1 VTPGQS
7 LAVAGMLF
15 LLAFV
20 LSIVMLNQ
28 RGRQLSLLLEE
39 KQPDLYRDLGRPLPT
54 ILPSER
60 RMHFDEF
67 IMRRN
72 YETLTDPDLARQFGR
87 LRQLETRL
95 LGLAILVL
103 LVLAGAMFQIR

>member
-1 VTPGQS
+1 MTPEKA
-7 LAVAGMLF
+7 LALAGLLF

-20 LSIVMLNQ
+20 LSIVMLNR
-28 RGRQLSLLLEE
+28 RGRRLSLLLAE
-39 KQPDLYRDLGRPLPT
+39 KQPDLYAELGRPLPT
-54 ILPSER
+54 MLPSER

-67 IMRRN
+67 IMRRA
-72 YETLTDPDLARQFGR
+72 YETLTDPELARRFAR

-103 LVLAGAMFQIR
+103 LVLAGAMFQLN

>member
-1 VTPGQS
+1 MTPGQA
-7 LAVAGMLF
+7 LALAGLLF

-20 LSIVMLNQ
+20 LSIIMLNR
-28 RGRQLSLLLEE
+28 RGRTLSLLLEE
-39 KQPDLYRDLGRPLPT
+39 QQPDLYSEIGRPLPT

-67 IMRRN
+67 IMRRD
-72 YETLTDPDLARQFGR
+72 YDTLTDPDLARRFGR

-103 LVLAGAMFQIR
+103 LVLAGAMFQLK

>member
-1 VTPGQS
+1 MTPGQS
-7 LAVAGMLF
+7 LALAGLLF

-20 LSIVMLNQ
+20 LSIVMLNR
-28 RGRQLSLLLEE
+28 RGRSLSLLLEDQ
-39 KQPDLYRDLGRPLPT
+39 QPDLYAELGRPLPT

-67 IMRRN
+67 IMRRD
-72 YETLTDPDLARQFGR
+72 YETLTDSDLARRFGR

-103 LVLAGAMFQIR
+103 LVLAGAMFQLR

>member
-1 VTPGQS
+1 MTPGQS
-7 LAVAGMLF
+7 LALAGLLF
-15 LLAFV
+15 LLAFA
-20 LSIVMLNQ
+20 LSIVMLNR
-28 RGRQLSLLLEE
+28 RGRRLSLLLAEQ
-39 KQPDLYRDLGRPLPT
+39 QPDLYDELGRPLPT

-67 IMRRN
+67 IMRRG
-72 YETLTDPDLARQFGR
+72 YETLTDPDLARRFGR

-103 LVLAGAMFQIR
+103 LVLAGAMFQLK

>member
-1 VTPGQS
+1 LTPQEALG
-7 LAVAGMLF
+7 LGTGLF

-20 LSIVMLNQ
+20 ISIVWLNR
-28 RGRQLSLLLEE
+28 RGRSLSLRLERE
-39 KQPDLYRDLGRPLPT
+39 QPDLYERFGRPLPT
-54 ILPSER
+54 TFPSER

-67 IMRRN
+67 IMQRH
-72 YETLTDPDLARQFGR
+72 YEALLDTDLARQFAR

-103 LVLAGAMFQIR
+103 LVLASAMFRLD

>member
-1 VTPGQS
+1 MTPQEALG
-7 LAVAGMLF
+7 VGAGLF

-20 LSIVMLNQ
+20 ASIVWLNR
-28 RGRQLSLLLEE
+28 RGRALSLRLERE
-39 KQPDLYRDLGRPLPT
+39 QPDLYEKLGRPLPT
-54 ILPSER
+54 TFPSER

-67 IMRRN
+67 VMQRKF
-72 YETLTDPDLARQFGR
+72 ETLTDTELARQFAR

-103 LVLAGAMFQIR
+103 LVLASAMFRLD

>member
-1 VTPGQS
+1 MTPGQS
-7 LAVAGMLF
+7 LALAGLLF

-20 LSIVMLNQ
+20 LSIIMLNR
-28 RGRQLSLLLEE
+28 RGRRLSLLLAEQ
-39 KQPDLYRDLGRPLPT
+39 QPDLYDELGRPLPT

-67 IMRRN
+67 IMRRG
-72 YETLTDPDLARQFGR
+72 YETLTDPDLARRFGR

-103 LVLAGAMFQIR
+103 FVLAGAMFQLR